1 MPLKNGRYKGPHLA
15 TRHAILEI
23 LKKNGG
29 RSSTEIANELGVTS
43 MAARQQLKELEHSRD
58 VIAKNESRGVGRPTK
73 VWKLTS
79 LSDRHFPDRHRDLM
93 LDLIKCI
100 KGVMGER
107 GMDELLEQR
116 GREQVSLYLKQVKSE
131 ASLNHRIKA
140 LANIRSQEGYMAET
154 SKEADGSWI
163 LIENH
168 CPICS
173 AAKACVGLCSTE
185 MDVFKQTLGENV
197 TVERVE
203 HMLTG
208 DRRCVYRIREV
219 DS

>member
-1 MPLKNGRYKGPHLA
+1 MSLKNGRYKGPHLA
-15 TRHAILEI
+15 TRRAILEI

-29 RSSTEIANELGVTS
+29 QSSAKIANELGVSS
-43 MAARQQLKELEHSRD
+43 MAARQHLKELEHSSD
-58 VIAKNESRGVGRPTK
+58 VVATNESRGVGRPTK

-79 LSDRHFPDRHRDLM
+79 LSERHFPDRHRDLM

-100 KGVMGER
+100 KTVIGAK

-116 GREQVSLYLKQVKSE
+116 GKEQVSLYSKRVKSE
-131 ASLNHRIKA
+131 ASLKHRIGA

-154 SKEADGSWI
+154 SKEQDGSWI

-185 MDVFKQTLGENV
+185 MEVFKKTLGKKV
-197 TVERVE
+197 AIERVE